1 MRVLSNFSLFSFV
14 HSRTIIDG
22 VVIKIRKYNEYDQI
36 RTERRRRVIETL
48 LWFAFSLLLALV
60 VPDIDSAI
68 SLIGGL
74 AATFIFVF
82 PGSCLFSL
90 FSFFF
95 CIQSIEYYTVKI
107 VIGQARIL
115 MGLDF
120 KF

>member
-90 FSFFF
+90 FLFFSN
-95 CIQSIEYYTVKI
+95 I
-107 VIGQARIL
+107 IL
-115 MGLDF
+115 HAC
-120 KF
+120 KFL